1 MGNRLHNRDRKAMNG
16 YISFGN
22 KNITKI
28 YNAVHGIE
36 EAARNSELIILAVPY
51 EGAKEAVKE
60 MKKAEE
66 GKILVDVS
74 NPMDKNWR
82 WAKGFNESA
91 AEELAKH
98 AKGAK
103 VVKAFNTIFA
113 ENMKTGQ
120 LGTRSLPRS

>member
-1 MGNRLHNRDRKAMNG
+1 MK
-16 YISFGN
+16 IS
-22 KNITKI
+22 IVIPT
-28 YNAVHGIE
+28 IE
-36 EAARNSELIILAVPY
+36 E
-51 EGAKEAVKE
+51 EAVKE

-103 VVKAFNTIFA
+103 VVALVVEGDA
-113 ENMKTGQ
+113 DMA
-120 LGTRSLPRS
+120 LGNRLP